1 MSGLHRC
8 KHLFPLSEMIIS
20 PWLQSLSSFCG
31 TVFKKYVTDLGGILQ
46 FVANQLKSEKSIDLL
61 ILREI
66 VQKMGGTDT
75 LEDLTAEQ
83 VREECPI
90 SKKTLLVICL

>member
-1 MSGLHRC
+1 MA
-8 KHLFPLSEMIIS
+8 FS

-31 TVFKKYVTDLGGILQ
+31 SACKKYTIELGGILQ
-46 FVANQLKSEKSIDLL
+46 FAANQLKAEKSIDLL

-75 LEDLTAEQ
+75 LEDLTPDQ
-83 VREECPI
+83 V
-90 SKKTLLVICL
+90 

>member
-1 MSGLHRC
+1 M
-8 KHLFPLSEMIIS
+8 
-20 PWLQSLSSFCG
+20 
-31 TVFKKYVTDLGGILQ
+31 FKKYVTDLGGILQ

-83 VREECPI
+83 VR
-90 SKKTLLVICL
+90 V